1 MEAATVAALVAIA
14 SFAIDRIAAAT
25 FFLLSFAEGWRE
37 RFPDPDT
44 LPDGAQ
50 RIEAARKLKLVYYI
64 FVGAL
69 ALIAV
74 ALLEIQVLA
83 KLGVNGGGTWIDALF
98 SAVVLMGGSGQIAA
112 LLGAPHAAPPSK
124 PPPEPIEVRGSVRLE
139 EPLPRDKRS
148 AG

>member
-37 RFPDPDT
+37 SFPDPAT
-44 LPDGAQ
+44 LPDGAL
-50 RIEAARKLKLVYYI
+50 RTDAARKLKLVYYI

-74 ALLEIQVLA
+74 LLLRIQILDALNVP
-83 KLGVNGGGTWIDALF
+83 GGGTWIDALF
-98 SAVVLMGGSGQIAA
+98 SAIVLMGGSGQIAA
-112 LLGAPHAAPPSK
+112 LLGAPHAAPQSK
-124 PPPEPIEVRGSVRLE
+124 PPPEPIQIRGSVRLE